1 MTDTKKPMC
10 QIKCL
15 LILLAI
21 NIISAIIIGYFKIFQ
36 GVLNFEGGFLGFF
49 IVVLSSYYGIKKQL
63 REKNLEN
70 PQAKENNPT
79 KFQKFALGL
88 EMSFNLWRLGGYI
101 VLLGILG
108 LFLYF
113 HLFNGLMF
121 LIGVFVGSLSSAL
134 LRFLKNR

>member
-1 MTDTKKPMC
+1 MC
-10 QIKCL
+10 QIQCL

-21 NIISAIIIGYFKIFQ
+21 NIISAIIVYFFKEFH

-49 IVVLSSYYGIKKQL
+49 IVALSSYYGVKKRLDL
-63 REKNLEN
+63 RKQDSEKEEK
-70 PQAKENNPT
+70 Q

-88 EMSFNLWRLGGYI
+88 EMSFNAWRLGGYG

-108 LFLYF
+108 ALLAFN
-113 HLFNGLMF
+113 LFNGLFF
-121 LIGVFVGSLSSAL
+121 LIGVFISSLSSTL

>member
-1 MTDTKKPMC
+1 MC

>member
-1 MTDTKKPMC
+1 MC
-10 QIKCL
+10 QIQCL

-21 NIISAIIIGYFKIFQ
+21 NIISAIVVYFFKEFH

-49 IVVLSSYYGIKKQL
+49 IVALSSYYGVKKRLDL
-63 REKNLEN
+63 RKQDSEKEEK
-70 PQAKENNPT
+70 Q

-88 EMSFNLWRLGGYI
+88 EMSFNVWRLGGYG

-108 LFLYF
+108 ALLAFN
-113 HLFNGLMF
+113 LFNGLFF
-121 LIGVFVGSLSSAL
+121 LIGVFISSLSSTL